1 MLRTCSL
8 PPSSNRA
15 TFPFKPAS
23 AMKTESHGSGGLPS
37 VFRPRPIVQA
47 LTLHEQPPRHCA
59 SFPIDKH
66 SNSNQPSSPSPPPDW
81 LVSDLQNC
89 KTPDRFF
96 FSDCKSLP
104 PFPVPID
111 LPLDSRCWWLREMQ
125 MTRCVVARRLNTMVQ
140 VGEDEIECVQSH
152 ASTEELYDAMN
163 INEDETHSFSY
174 CTTQEGPAQPKDT
187 EEGNAKVEMAIA
199 SLSFSSLEILDDLQ
213 EKQFSLDDIRIL
225 QEEMKDLRAEIEQT
239 TDLDADK
246 RCKMEAL
253 FYQVE
258 GALKVNEEMI
268 ESSSGVLHGEKAE
281 SPSNEFTPSA
291 VDHVRRTTVAITGGT
306 LTIAGAALIPCP
318 VIPGCLILYGG
329 LLVLATEFDSA
340 KKALNTIKEPIE
352 KWLGDDDMEE
362 DPKNAAED
370 ENLCNSLLWE
380 GLVGYSGEKCKNE
393 IDDEFLAM
401 MGMNRKK
408 NDGSVDS
415 GKAKKKNPIKPYLR
429 KLFTSMNSSMESESG
444 KRNDGA
450 TDGRREESDCNRHK
464 VVESNS
470 SPCHGDI
477 SSCQMFAF
485 DFEGDDDMKDERN
498 DINFQRLRNRDDINA
513 ARLFSRQ
520 STTLSRQSSSYGY
533 GDDDCLWV
541 HFTGCNAFLPHK
553 DSQ

>member
-1 MLRTCSL
+1 
-8 PPSSNRA
+8 
-15 TFPFKPAS
+15 
-23 AMKTESHGSGGLPS
+23 
-37 VFRPRPIVQA
+37 
-47 LTLHEQPPRHCA
+47 
-59 SFPIDKH
+59 
-66 SNSNQPSSPSPPPDW
+66 
-81 LVSDLQNC
+81 
-89 KTPDRFF
+89 
-96 FSDCKSLP
+96 
-104 PFPVPID
+104 
-111 LPLDSRCWWLREMQ
+111 
-125 MTRCVVARRLNTMVQ
+125 MTRCVVARRLNTLVQ
-140 VGEDEIECVQSH
+140 VGEDEIECVQSLQSH
-152 ASTEELYDAMN
+152 ASTEELYDAMY
-163 INEDETHSFSY
+163 INEEDETHSLSY

-187 EEGNAKVEMAIA
+187 EEGNAKGEMAIA

-239 TDLDADK
+239 KDLDADK
-246 RCKMEAL
+246 RCKMETV

-268 ESSSGVLHGEKAE
+268 ESSSGEEAE

-291 VDHVRRTTVAITGGT
+291 IDHVRRTTVVITGGT
-306 LTIAGAALIPCP
+306 LTVVGAALIPCP

-329 LLVLATEFDSA
+329 LMVLATEFDSA

-352 KWLGDDDMEE
+352 KWLDDDDMEE

-380 GLVGYSGEKCKNE
+380 GLVGYTPSDEKCKNE

-429 KLFTSMNSSMESESG
+429 KLFTSMNSSMESDSG

-450 TDGRREESDCNRHK
+450 ADHSEGSKQSVSDNCNRHN
-464 VVESNS
+464 VVKSNS
-470 SPCHGDI
+470 SPCHSDI
-477 SSCQMFAF
+477 SGCQMFTF
-485 DFEGDDDMKDERN
+485 DYGRDGDVKDEHN
-498 DINFQRLRNRDDINA
+498 DINFQRLRNKDDMEA

-533 GDDDCLWV
+533 GDGDCLNLWV
-541 HFTGCNAFLPHK
+541 DFSSCNAFLPHK